1 MFMRKLRLLYL
12 SLLAISIIAI
22 RCTKEGPEGPVGA
35 TGAQGPAGSAGPA
48 GPAGPTGPSGSSVT
62 YSAWFNF
69 TAANWADTTMTNLG
83 TVRRAIR
90 TTASITSAIVDNG
103 VVMAYFST
111 AVPAVSAYPL
121 PFITNT
127 TPALNI
133 SYLIAPG
140 KIIYYAGVVQTGGGG
155 VTVPAG
161 YGFRYIIIPGT
172 ISGGR
177 MMSGVANG
185 YTVEQLKR
193 MPYSQVLTLFNVP
206 ENGSN
211 IE

>member
-1 MFMRKLRLLYL
+1 MIN
-12 SLLAISIIAI
+12 LA
-22 RCTKEGPEGPVGA
+22 
-35 TGAQGPAGSAGPA
+35 
-48 GPAGPTGPSGSSVT
+48 
-62 YSAWFNF
+62 
-69 TAANWADTTMTNLG
+69 

-90 TTASITSAIVDNG
+90 TTASITAAIVDNG

-121 PFITNT
+121 PFITNG

-177 MMSGVANG
+177 MTSGPAKG
-185 YTVEQLKR
+185 YTKSELKKMSYEEVAR
-193 MPYSQVLTLFNVP
+193 KFNIP
-206 ENGSN
+206 ATGSN
-211 IE
+211 IAE